1 MNALLSLYSK
11 EGSELF
17 AQELIKRG
25 FNILSS
31 GGTAKYLAEKGVA
44 VTDIATMTG
53 RKPVLGH
60 RVVTLAPEIHG
71 PLLATPEMGPELASL
86 GWQTIDLLYVTFYP
100 LSEEL
105 AKPDATFASCIEKT
119 DIGGPTM
126 VRSANKG
133 GNVIVI
139 TRAAMRQAVLSWI
152 DEGMPDRASFLFN
165 LRALAESDVAK
176 YIFDSAQVY
185 ERFRPNQ
192 VLPI

>member
-11 EGSELF
+11 PGSELF

-31 GGTAKYLAEKGVA
+31 GGTAKYLTEKGIA
-44 VTDIATMTG
+44 VTDIATITG
-53 RKPVLGH
+53 HKPVLGH

-86 GWQTIDLLYVTFYP
+86 GWQTIELLYVTFYP
-100 LSEEL
+100 LKEEL
-105 AKPDATFASCIEKT
+105 AKSDATFASCIEKT

-139 TRAAMRQAVLSWI
+139 TRASMERTVLDWI
-152 DEGMPDRASFLFN
+152 DCGMPDKTRFLFN
-165 LRALAESDVAK
+165 LRRFAESDVAN
-176 YIFDSAQVY
+176 YIADSANVY
-185 ERFRPNQ
+185 HRFNEAS
-192 VLPI
+192 VV